1 MRMRDKLD
9 LAPAAPAHLSG
20 SCRTPLVP
28 ALLSEGTNGVLLKTG
43 TKHMKLITNSLTD
56 KLLANGRAQRA
67 AMDKG
72 DDALD
77 FKVFF
82 VCRAVRAS
90 CSRSATASQRRDS
103 DSPLGLRPL
112 PH

>member
-1 MRMRDKLD
+1 
-9 LAPAAPAHLSG
+9 
-20 SCRTPLVP
+20 
-28 ALLSEGTNGVLLKTG
+28 
-43 TKHMKLITNSLTD
+43 MKLITDSLTA

-82 VCRAVRAS
+82 VCRGVRAC
-90 CSRSATASQRRDS
+90 CSRSATAS
-103 DSPLGLRPL
+103 
-112 PH
+112 

>member
-1 MRMRDKLD
+1 MTLFTK
-9 LAPAAPAHLSG
+9 
-20 SCRTPLVP
+20 
-28 ALLSEGTNGVLLKTG
+28 ALTA
-43 TKHMKLITNSLTD
+43 

-67 AMDKG
+67 AMDRG

-77 FKVFF
+77 FTVFF

-112 PH
+112 PHPCGKG

>member
-1 MRMRDKLD
+1 
-9 LAPAAPAHLSG
+9 
-20 SCRTPLVP
+20 
-28 ALLSEGTNGVLLKTG
+28 
-43 TKHMKLITNSLTD
+43 MKLITESLTA

-112 PH
+112 PHPCGKS